1 MKSKMMLVTL
11 GAALMAAPA
20 FAAPG
25 DKRPSADAD
34 GNGVITRA
42 ETDAAATQRFQRM
55 DVNGDG
61 KLDAADREAR
71 RAEMQKKRFER
82 LDANK
87 DGQISQAEWDQHAA
101 DRDAKRGASDGAS
114 DKARDGKRTAK
125 RGHFGKRGGHRMAAR
140 MMMKADTNGDKAIS
154 LAEFRAA
161 AMARFDRVDANKDGQ
176 ITAEERDAARSAMR
190 GMKRGGRMAPSN

>member
-1 MKSKMMLVTL
+1 MKSKMMLLTL

-42 ETDAAATQRFQRM
+42 EADAAATQRFQRL

-61 KLDAADREAR
+61 KLDATDREAR

-87 DGQISQAEWDQHAA
+87 DGQVSQAEWDQHAA
-101 DRDAKRGASDGAS
+101 ARDAKRAGS
-114 DKARDGKRTAK
+114 DKAGAGERKGK
-125 RGHFGKRGGHRMAAR
+125 RGHFGKRGGHRMAAA

-161 AMARFDRVDANKDGQ
+161 AMARFDQMDANKDGQ
-176 ITAEERDAARSAMR
+176 VTAEEREAARSAMR
-190 GMKRGGRMAPSN
+190 GKHRAGRMAPSN